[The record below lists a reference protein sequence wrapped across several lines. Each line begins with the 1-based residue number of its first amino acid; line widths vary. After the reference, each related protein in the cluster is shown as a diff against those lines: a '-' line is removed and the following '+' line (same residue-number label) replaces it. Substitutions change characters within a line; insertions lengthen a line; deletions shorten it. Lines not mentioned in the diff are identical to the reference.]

1 MFNVHVLFFRW
12 LAQAELSTCSRS
24 PLILPSS
31 IFLSHQFSFFAL
43 GEDYH
48 ALLRRWHFDIPAV
61 KIEVRREVEASAYTA
76 GQGELFVSAGTS
88 PQDVRLARSTL
99 DEPLATAIHSGLNY
113 SGVTP
118 PVIPMLPNGARSG
131 SFKATIPIR
140 SVAAGIT
147 EGVTGSLGRLGRGIK
162 KVRSPKLRPQSGES
176 TPGLVPLEFDEED
189 EALVTQDEFS
199 REPGNSAEQEND
211 NDSTNDADMA
221 SNSGGTRDSRS
232 ISTPSTNDN
241 APLAESGSEDGWGPD
256 EVHAVEEAEQFDEIS
271 AAGFMDEEQ
280 MPTPSPGFR
289 SSGLGQKR
297 AGRKGR

>member
-1 MFNVHVLFFRW
+1 M
-12 LAQAELSTCSRS
+12 
-24 PLILPSS
+24 
-31 IFLSHQFSFFAL
+31 
-43 GEDYH
+43 
-48 ALLRRWHFDIPAV
+48 LRRWHFDIPAI
-61 KIEVRREVEASAYTA
+61 KIEVRREVEASAYTT

-162 KVRSPKLRPQSGES
+162 KVRSPKLRPLSGES
-176 TPGLVPLEFDEED
+176 TPGIVPLEFDEED

-199 REPGNSAEQEND
+199 REPGHSAEHEHEND
-211 NDSTNDADMA
+211 NDSTNEADMA

-232 ISTPSTNDN
+232 ISTPSTNNN
-241 APLAESGSEDGWGPD
+241 APLAESGSEDDGWGPD

-280 MPTPSPGFR
+280 MPTPSSGFR
-289 SSGLGQKR
+289 SGPGQKR
-297 AGRKGR
+297 AGRRGR

>member
-1 MFNVHVLFFRW
+1 MANTHVLTFRW

-118 PVIPMLPNGARSG
+118 PVIPMLPNGARPG

-140 SVAAGIT
+140 SVAVGIT

-176 TPGLVPLEFDEED
+176 TPGLVPLEFNEED

-199 REPGNSAEQEND
+199 REPGISAEQEND

-232 ISTPSTNDN
+232 ISTPSTNN
-241 APLAESGSEDGWGPD
+241 NTSLAESGSEDGWGPD

-280 MPTPSPGFR
+280 IPTPSPRFR
-289 SSGLGQKR
+289 SSAPGQKR
-297 AGRKGR
+297 AGRRGR